1 MSIKILIVDDSE
13 LMRAGIRTK
22 LESVKD
28 FEIIA
33 EAVDGLDAIAKVDE
47 NELDVVV
54 MDINMPNLS
63 GIAAAERI
71 LNINPDIKIIGLS
84 IHSGEHFVKGM
95 LKAGAKAYLLKDDVP
110 DELIRAIHKVYSG
123 EMYLSSAITAVALKE
138 GRAKEQI
145 EKPII
150 LKTKLIGPALL
161 KSYTIRKNIIEKLEK
176 NCFMPFS
183 LISAG
188 AGYGKT
194 IAVGQWL
201 EKTDHRYTWLSLDEE
216 HNDFRTFL
224 LYLCA
229 AIEKLF
235 PDTLKATRVLI
246 IKDDLPDPKV
256 IFNTLINE
264 IYDINEH
271 FILVLDDFQI
281 VHEKAILHFFNE
293 WLRYPP
299 PKVHLSIISRRDP
312 QLKINSLRNNNQMTE
327 IRMNDLSFGNDEI
340 ADLFKNLP
348 GVELNDQ
355 IMELLQ
361 DKTGGRIIGLKMALL
376 TIEDNDDYDNILKG
390 LENNLSSDWTYKI
403 APEISNQEYKNDKK
417 YKLDLIKLTP
427 RELTVLQCLSDGLT
441 NQEIADKLFNSVNT
455 VKKHITNM
463 FVKMDVHNRVNL
475 VLKGFEKGFLEKKR

>member
-13 LMRAGIRTK
+13 LMRTGIRTK
-22 LESVKD
+22 LEMVDD
-28 FEIIA
+28 FVIIA
-33 EAVDGLDAIAKVDE
+33 EAVDGLDAIAKVGE

-63 GIAAAERI
+63 GIEAAEKI
-71 LNINPDIKIIGLS
+71 LDINPEIKIIGLS

-110 DELIRAIHKVYSG
+110 DELIRAISKVDNG

-138 GRAKEQI
+138 ENMNEQM
-145 EKPII
+145 EKIII
-150 LKTKLIGPALL
+150 LKTKLIGPELL

-176 NCFMPFS
+176 NCLMPFS

-201 EKTDHRYTWLSLDEE
+201 ERTDYRYTWISLDEE

-224 LYLCA
+224 HYLCA

-235 PDTLKATRVLI
+235 PDTLETTRTLI
-246 IKDDLPDPKV
+246 VKDDLPDPKV
-256 IFNTLINE
+256 IINTLINE
-264 IYDINEH
+264 IYDINER
-271 FILVLDDFQI
+271 FILVLDDFQNL
-281 VHEKAILHFFNE
+281 HEKAILHFFNE

-299 PKVHLSIISRRDP
+299 PKVHLSILSRKDP
-312 QLKINSLRNNNQMTE
+312 QLKINLLRNNNQMTD
-327 IRMNDLSFGNDEI
+327 IRMKDLCFGKDEI
-340 ADLFKNLP
+340 DDMFKNLL
-348 GVELNDQ
+348 GIELDDE
-355 IMELLQ
+355 IMEYLQ
-361 DKTGGRIIGLKMALL
+361 DKTEGRIIGLKMALM
-376 TIEDNDDYDNILKG
+376 TIEDNNDDNNILKV
-390 LENNLSSDWTYKI
+390 LEDNLSSDWANKI
-403 APEISNQEYKNDKK
+403 AIEVSKQEYNIDKK
-417 YKLDLIKLTP
+417 YMLDIIELTP
-427 RELTVLQCLSDGLT
+427 RELVVLQCLSDGLS